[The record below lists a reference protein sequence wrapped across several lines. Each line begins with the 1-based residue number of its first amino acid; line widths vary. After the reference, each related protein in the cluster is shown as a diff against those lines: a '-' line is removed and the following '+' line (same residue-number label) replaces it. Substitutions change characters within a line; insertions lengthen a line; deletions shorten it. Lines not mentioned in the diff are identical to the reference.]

1 MSDNECSR
9 FVMLVLYVVGF
20 HTGYCARSVDFIL
33 PPATTQF
40 VVSGQ
45 IMRSETE
52 GCCDG
57 FADDCA
63 AVREIYA

>member
-1 MSDNECSR
+1 M
-9 FVMLVLYVVGF
+9 
-20 HTGYCARSVDFIL
+20 
-33 PPATTQF
+33 TQF
-40 VVSGQ
+40 AVSGQ

-63 AVREIYA
+63 AVKEYCKVVAKRLI